1 MGGFLSMGEYG
12 AYIWPAY
19 GITAV
24 ALGGLLLLSLWARG
38 RVRREL
44 EARGLDRRARGPS

>member
-19 GITAV
+19 GV
-24 ALGGLLLLSLWARG
+24 AALTLGGLLLLSLRARG
-38 RVRREL
+38 KVRREL
-44 EARGLDRRARGPS
+44 EARGLDRRTRGRT